1 MVDKNIIDCFFRW
14 RAVQFPPVLVPS
26 MEWQNWLYLAT
37 IGSDIA
43 TQYPVERGYC
53 LRFCKNIIQFCQD
66 CGEEVSE
73 LFYEKMGELHLQ
85 PPPSA
90 DSADYYKTYFLSSS
104 DPHLTVSLREAKAV
118 ISGGTT
124 GLSSW
129 TAGEYLACWLD
140 GEDRARLV
148 EGKRVVELGAGSGIS
163 GIFAL
168 KRWRGILEYSFTD
181 CHGKVLHNLGHNVE
195 RNCAGWSVVR
205 EEPLEMVSEEG
216 TVARVMDLN
225 WEEFHEEVKLEA
237 DVILGADLVFDPCLL
252 PSLVKTL
259 AILINRGR
267 DCEAFLVCCVRNEE
281 TWQLFIEQLGQ
292 AGLVVNTSLLEGDS
306 TTPVCMAHVYK
317 L

>member
-1 MVDKNIIDCFFRW
+1 MQHCDRFFPRILLDKDFRDKMIEKNIIDCFFRW
-14 RAVQFPPVLVPS
+14 RAVQFPPGLVPS

-43 TQYPVERGYC
+43 TQYPVESGYC

-140 GEDRARLV
+140 GEDRAMLV
-148 EGKRVVELGAGSGIS
+148 EGKRVVELGAGQGLAFLGYLLLRGGEEYWSTVLQTVMERCCTTWGTM
-163 GIFAL
+163 
-168 KRWRGILEYSFTD
+168 WRGTVQ
-181 CHGKVLHNLGHNVE
+181 GGQ
-195 RNCAGWSVVR
+195 WSGR
-205 EEPLEMVSEEG
+205 
-216 TVARVMDLN
+216 
-225 WEEFHEEVKLEA
+225 
-237 DVILGADLVFDPCLL
+237 
-252 PSLVKTL
+252 SL
-259 AILINRGR
+259 
-267 DCEAFLVCCVRNEE
+267 
-281 TWQLFIEQLGQ
+281 
-292 AGLVVNTSLLEGDS
+292 
-306 TTPVCMAHVYK
+306 
-317 L
+317 